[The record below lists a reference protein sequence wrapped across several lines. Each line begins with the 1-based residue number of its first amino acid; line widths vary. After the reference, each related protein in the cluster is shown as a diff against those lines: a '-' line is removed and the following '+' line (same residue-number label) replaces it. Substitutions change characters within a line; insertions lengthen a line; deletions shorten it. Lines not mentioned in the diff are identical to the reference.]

1 MRRKKHRICI
11 FIPEDSLLGYS
22 LTDTLQDIMK
32 EQFLI
37 SFISD
42 RAYIRGIR
50 YDFMSAQ
57 FEIYLSHPYFPEQR
71 EGEVCER
78 FSMEMAEWKFPW
90 LFYPTNPLL
99 YKKFHSNI
107 PLYKEKNAVS
117 GEVSEF
123 LNGFLGRIS

>member
-42 RAYIRGIR
+42 RVYIRGIR

-78 FSMEMAEWKFPW
+78 FSMEMAKQKFPW

-99 YKKFHSNI
+99 YKKFPSNI
-107 PLYKEKNAVS
+107 PLYKKKNAVFEE
-117 GEVSEF
+117 GSEF
-123 LNGFLGRIS
+123 LNGFLRRIS